1 MKLLLCHNYY
11 QKPGGEDQVFAAE
24 GRLLRSRGHHV
35 VEYTKHNDAIK
46 RMGRWEAAK
55 KTVWNGKVYGELRE
69 LIRSERPDILHATN
83 IFPLI
88 SPAAYAAA
96 RDEGVPVV
104 QSLHNYRLICPKAL
118 LMRDGRA
125 CESCLGKRFAW
136 PAVVH
141 ACYRGSRTATAV
153 VATMLAVHRR
163 RGTWTQSVD
172 RYIALTEF
180 ARKKL
185 IEAGLPAKTITVKP
199 NFLPED
205 PGPGEGFG
213 GYAIYVGRLSAEKG
227 VDVLLD
233 AWSQMQGD
241 IPLRIVGDGPLA
253 ETVRSAAA
261 DDSRI
266 RWLGQEPHDEVLDL
280 IGDARFLVFPST
292 CFETFGLSTVEAFA
306 KGTPV
311 VASRLGAMQELV
323 SNGHTGL
330 HFRPGDADDLAAK
343 VNRLWNDG
351 GVLGRMRLHARD
363 EFEAKYTADANY
375 EMLLSIYEQV
385 LDKRPWATG
394 NSLTPSACVQ

>member
-11 QKPGGEDQVFAAE
+11 QQPGGEDQVFAAE

-35 VEYTKHNDAIK
+35 VEYTKHNDDIK

-55 KTVWNGKVYGELRE
+55 KTVWNGEVYEELRE

-141 ACYRGSRTATAV
+141 ACYRGSRAATAV
-153 VATMLAVHRR
+153 VGTMLAVHRR

-180 ARKKL
+180 ARQKL
-185 IEAGLPAKTITVKP
+185 IEGGLPANAITVKP

-205 PGPGEGFG
+205 PGPGDGLG
-213 GYAIYVGRLSAEKG
+213 GYSIYVGRLSAEKG

-233 AWSQMQGD
+233 AWSRIDGD

-253 ETVRSAAA
+253 ETVRAATA
-261 DDSRI
+261 DDPRV
-266 RWLGQEPHDEVLDL
+266 RWLGQKPHDEVLDL
-280 IGDARFLVFPST
+280 IGDARFLVFPSI
-292 CFETFGLSTVEAFA
+292 CFETFGLTTVEAFA

-323 SNGHTGL
+323 S
-330 HFRPGDADDLAAK
+330 
-343 VNRLWNDG
+343 
-351 GVLGRMRLHARD
+351 
-363 EFEAKYTADANY
+363 
-375 EMLLSIYEQV
+375 
-385 LDKRPWATG
+385 
-394 NSLTPSACVQ
+394 